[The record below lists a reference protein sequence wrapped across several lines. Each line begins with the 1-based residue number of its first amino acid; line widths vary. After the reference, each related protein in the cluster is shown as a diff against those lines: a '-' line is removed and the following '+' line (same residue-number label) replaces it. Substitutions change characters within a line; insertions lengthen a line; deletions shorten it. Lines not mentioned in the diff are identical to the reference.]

1 MIRQKLQFTKDG
13 YEKLISD
20 LKTDTEKRKEAVVR
34 LRTAREMGDLSE
46 NGAYKAARFEL
57 STIDRNIRRLTY
69 LIRIGKI
76 IERADT
82 DTADIGKK
90 IILYDGEHDFEFMLV
105 NTFESD
111 PKNQKLSTNSPV
123 GHAVY
128 GKKAGENI
136 TVNSPG
142 GVKNY
147 KIMSIK

>member
-69 LIRIGKI
+69 LIRIGKVVEI
-76 IERADT
+76 TET
-82 DTADIGKK
+82 DIAEIGRK
-90 IILYDGEHDFEFMLV
+90 IILNDGEREFSFMLV

-111 PKNQKLSTNSPV
+111 PKNQKLSTNSPI

-136 TVNSPG
+136 TVNTPG

-147 KIMSIK
+147 KIMRIE